1 MNSRLVP
8 AIALTLAL
16 PLAAAA
22 TLAMSAADVSAAPK
36 PAAKKASPT
45 KKKPAKLAITPAL
58 ADKLKRIGPTS
69 AMKKTQLL
77 RKAGIAID
85 PGELKAPTRLSV
97 RQPWIDA
104 TTALAFL
111 QPQAVVPRDGEGLVF
126 FPAGMMVPTG
136 IDILGL
142 LQGEDGITGALPTNA
157 LAVQFRAAAN
167 THYIVDCKYSDGG
180 DFATAIS
187 IGTAMTS
194 GTPDAGD
201 GHVIQFVRAATSRRD
216 IVVHFLSDAP
226 WVGSSCEITPV
237 G

>member
-1 MNSRLVP
+1 MNSRLLP

-22 TLAMSAADVSAAPK
+22 PLAVSAAPK
-36 PAAKKASPT
+36 TAAKKASPT
-45 KKKPAKLAITPAL
+45 KKKLAITPAL
-58 ADKLKRIGPTS
+58 VDKLKRIGPTS
-69 AMKKTQLL
+69 ATKKTQLL
-77 RKAGIAID
+77 KKAGIAID

-142 LQGEDGITGALPTNA
+142 LQGEGGITGALPTNA
-157 LAVQFRAAAN
+157 LAVQFRAAAD

-180 DFATAIS
+180 EFATAIS